1 MSDEMDSGVATMI
14 DTASAG
20 VDSTPAVDSAV
31 TTETPSTETTT
42 DSTVDSPSTGAETT
56 EDEAD
61 LIDEKG
67 NARTEEEVKAF
78 RAEKANAVAGK
89 APLPQEVR
97 RALKSLKDSDPKNE
111 AIVKQLHGHFERFEA
126 LKNLGAGNVSE
137 VKALLA
143 DAGVKNFSELRAAYA
158 TQSQSADAVRE
169 TDQLLYT
176 GDKRLW
182 QNVADDLRA
191 TSHEDALGKLAPS
204 FLDTLKELDSES
216 YHSLVTER
224 SIEHMR
230 ASGLPEALNRLN
242 TAVQG
247 NAAAQGIL
255 KSIADWFNQNEES
268 SSERAKEARGLDRL
282 AQEKSKWEQEK
293 SASETSTWENS
304 VAESA
309 DKDNNLSLGRAL
321 APYLKMPFF
330 KEHGRAS
337 LIDLGNA
344 IKARLYSDLKASKE
358 YQAQM
363 SALWKGGVSEANK
376 AKILKFH
383 QDYLKDHSEEV
394 VRKVVQ
400 LRFPGY
406 ARGGSAAGK
415 IAARNEK
422 KASDTAAGISSVTNN
437 RPIYVAQRPAS
448 LIHEDITVNGKTYD
462 SNALQMLQIAG
473 KGFVRGTTKGTYR
486 LVTWRRPS

>member
-1 MSDEMDSGVATMI
+1 MSDEMSGVDTLV

-20 VDSTPAVDSAV
+20 IDSTPSTDTAVA
-31 TTETPSTETTT
+31 EPSVTETTT
-42 DSTVDSPSTGAETT
+42 DSTVDSPSTGAETH

-61 LIDEKG
+61 LLDENG

-137 VKALLA
+137 VNALLA

-158 TQSQSADAVRE
+158 TQQQSADAVRE

-204 FLDTLKELDSES
+204 FLDTLRELDSES

-255 KSIADWFNQNEES
+255 KSIADWFNSQEES
-268 SSERAKEARGLDRL
+268 SSARAKEAQGLDRL
-282 AQEKSKWEQEK
+282 AQEKTKWETEK
-293 SASETSTWENS
+293 STAAMEAHQSST
-304 VAESA
+304 AELC
-309 DKDNNLSLGRAL
+309 DKDNNLALGKAL
-321 APYLKMPFF
+321 APFLKLPFCSQWSRET
-330 KEHGRAS
+330 K
-337 LIDLGNA
+337 IDLGNA
-344 IKARLYSDLKASKE
+344 LKSSTYEAMKADPV
-358 YQAQM
+358 YQKQLA
-363 SALWKGGVSEANK
+363 ALWTLPAGENSKS
-376 AKILKFH
+376 KIQKFH
-383 QDYLKDHSEEV
+383 QGWINDHADEL
-394 VRKVVQ
+394 VRKVVA
-400 LRFPGY
+400 LRYPGAY
-406 ARGGSAAGK
+406 KGGSAAGRV
-415 IAARNEK
+415 AAAANK
-422 KASDTAAGISSVTNN
+422 KAADTKAGIFSVTNN
-437 RPIYVAQRPAS
+437 KPIYVPQRPAN
-448 LIHEDITVNGKTYD
+448 LLHEQITVNGKTYD

-473 KGFVRGTTKGTYR
+473 RGFVSGTTKGTYR
-486 LVTWRRPS
+486 LVTWRKA